1 MKNDS
6 MTRFRDIRPYPKRP
20 SWLARLST
28 RTQWIIVGLL
38 MMLLAGAYWA
48 WYEYGPDER
57 VFSTRAY
64 NYNSRSIAQFR
75 VNGQSG
81 LNVFGKEKN
90 EIAGGGG
97 GIVVGS
103 VIDVNRPLVVE
114 WQMDYATMADAFA
127 HRAGPAYRAVLP
139 PLRQYPGVPDNAIRL
154 VLHFYPDHVEAE
166 FDQMGEVKNRQY
178 VGPPIVPARAP
189 RGDGGKAQPIEPFMR

>member
-6 MTRFRDIRPYPKRP
+6 MTRLRDIRPYPKRP
-20 SWLARLST
+20 SWLAGLST

-48 WYEYGPDER
+48 WYQYGPDER

-64 NYNSRSIAQFR
+64 NYNQRSIAQFR

-81 LNVFGKEKN
+81 LNVSGKEGS

-97 GIVVGS
+97 GIVIGS

-114 WQMDYATMADAFA
+114 WQMDYSSVAAMDA
-127 HRAGPAYRAVLP
+127 GEVPKAYKAVLP
-139 PLRQYPGVPDNAIRL
+139 PLREHPGVPDNATRL
-154 VLHFYPDHVEAE
+154 VLHFYPDHVEAD
-166 FDQMGEVKNRQY
+166 FDQMGEIKNRQY
-178 VGPPIVPARAP
+178 VGPPDAPARAP